1 LLYSAETPA
10 APESCMRRIN
20 GSAHYKVFGWSV
32 TGKSTPYLIPMT
44 LINLSSLIILVYA
57 MLISDHGS
65 KMLPLFNPLK
75 PEALIREN
83 DPHISPIDTK
93 QSRFWKTKVVYA
105 KGDNGRYAFQVKR
118 PSVSLFPS
126 SLLHVFEISNCQ
138 YFKGRD

>member
-1 LLYSAETPA
+1 
-10 APESCMRRIN
+10 
-20 GSAHYKVFGWSV
+20 
-32 TGKSTPYLIPMT
+32 
-44 LINLSSLIILVYA
+44 

-83 DPHISPIDTK
+83 GRRISSIDDTT
-93 QSRFWKTKVVYA
+93 QSQLWKTKVVYE
-105 KGDNGRYAFQVKR
+105 KGENGRYAFQVKP

-126 SLLHVFEISNCQ
+126 SLSHVFEISNCQ